1 MKFDPSRYKYYS
13 YTNSNGVKEIAA
25 VSSYAG
31 RTVRGTAKCNPNDG
45 FSEEKG
51 KALAAARCNEKVAR
65 KRKARATERYL
76 YAVKWF
82 NEAKRYLEKCGAYY
96 TDACDQ
102 LDEATEGVRFT
113 LEDM

>member
-13 YTNSNGVKEIAA
+13 YTNPKGIKEIAA

-31 RTVRGTAKCNPNDG
+31 RTVRGIAKCNPNDG

-65 KRKARATERYL
+65 KRKARAAERYL
-76 YAVKWF
+76 YAAEWF
-82 NEAKRYLEKCGAYY
+82 NEAKRYLEKSRTYY
-96 TDACDQ
+96 MDACDQ
-102 LDEATEGVRFT
+102 LDEAVEDVKIT